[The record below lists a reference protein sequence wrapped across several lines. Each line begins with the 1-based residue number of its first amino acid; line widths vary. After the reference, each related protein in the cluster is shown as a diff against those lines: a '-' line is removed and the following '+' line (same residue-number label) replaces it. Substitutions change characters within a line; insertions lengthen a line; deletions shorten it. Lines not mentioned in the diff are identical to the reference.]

1 MTETE
6 KRERQFHCQRK
17 AFAIYDDKLN
27 WNPDNF
33 YSHHEWLV
41 ETGLFSEA
49 QFEDLVRGYIDNTGI
64 YFYQG
69 NNFETNEYVE
79 DIAKSYMNSIDKELP
94 VYCGVIK
101 GKIGNHW
108 EPIKQIR

>member
-6 KRERQFHCQRK
+6 KKERQFHCQRK
-17 AFAIYDDKLN
+17 SFAIYDDKLN

-49 QFEDLVRGYIDNTGI
+49 QF
-64 YFYQG
+64 
-69 NNFETNEYVE
+69 
-79 DIAKSYMNSIDKELP
+79 
-94 VYCGVIK
+94 
-101 GKIGNHW
+101 
-108 EPIKQIR
+108 